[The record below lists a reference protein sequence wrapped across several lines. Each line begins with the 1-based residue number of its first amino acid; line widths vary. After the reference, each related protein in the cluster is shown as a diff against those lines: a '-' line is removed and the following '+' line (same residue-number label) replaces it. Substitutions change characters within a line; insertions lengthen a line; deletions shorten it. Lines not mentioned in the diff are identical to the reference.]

1 MIITK
6 SHFINFND
14 FEINMLTGTIFLII
28 FSYSRTYIN
37 YSKFGYFK

>member
-14 FEINMLTGTIFLII
+14 FEKNMLTETIFLTT
-28 FSYSRTYIN
+28 FYYSRTYIN